1 MSIAIESPGQFYD
14 QVVSDLRRRIV
25 SGVVIV
31 EYDDIWKT
39 EVTEPAIVLQ
49 LEDAHPGSRQ
59 ATGRYTH
66 RHIITAHCLI
76 PVSEPKATLVATD
89 LASEVERIIDLNRWG
104 IDPKCIGAPE
114 IQVNGDTS
122 YLFGFDGVVARGVQW
137 IQPLYL
143 GQDYFADDEVRSSV
157 WLAVN
162 PKDPDNPEEYHQIE
176 PQEGGG

>member
-1 MSIAIESPGQFYD
+1 MSVVIDTPGQFYE
-14 QVVSDLRRRIV
+14 QVVGELKSKLVDSLQFI
-25 SGVVIV
+25 
-31 EYDDIWKT
+31 EYAKIWGT
-39 EVTEPAIVLQ
+39 EVTGPSVVIQ
-49 LEDAHPGSRQ
+49 FEDAHPGTRQ

-66 RHIITAHCLI
+66 RYIITAHCLV
-76 PVSEPKATLVATD
+76 PTSTEKALLQAVD
-89 LASEVERIIDLNRWG
+89 LTAEIERLIDLNRWG